1 MSVHKKFEAKLAKYV
16 HCHAHRLN
24 LALADSVKAVQP
36 IAEFFVLLEKLYVY
50 VSGSLVHA
58 RWLEIQKE
66 LFPGERPRELQRLS
80 DTRWSCR
87 YAACRAVRD
96 RLTAVLKL
104 LNELASGNSA
114 NRAVEACSLL
124 KAVDMH
130 FVVMLVLMC
139 DISGRTLS

>member
-1 MSVHKKFEAKLAKYV
+1 MYV

-24 LALADSVKAVQP
+24 LALVDSVKAIQAA
-36 IAEFFVLLEKLYVY
+36 AEFFVLLEKLYVY
-50 VSGSLVHA
+50 VSGSFVHA

-96 RLTAVLKL
+96 SLTVVLKL
-104 LNELASGNSA
+104 LNE
-114 NRAVEACSLL
+114 
-124 KAVDMH
+124 
-130 FVVMLVLMC
+130 
-139 DISGRTLS
+139 